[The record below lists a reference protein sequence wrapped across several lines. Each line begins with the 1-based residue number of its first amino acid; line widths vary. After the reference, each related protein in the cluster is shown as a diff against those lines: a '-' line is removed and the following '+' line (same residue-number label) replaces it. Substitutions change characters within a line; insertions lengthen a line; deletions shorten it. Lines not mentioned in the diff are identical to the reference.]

1 MTKEEQNVELRRRFI
16 FVYSRNKML
25 YLRDQ
30 GFRYLFKS
38 YNGKTHSVFYVFDRT
53 PEINQALSEYLEK
66 I

>member
-1 MTKEEQNVELRRRFI
+1 MTKEEQNIELRRRFI

-38 YNGKTHSVFYVFDRT
+38 YNSKTHSVFYVFDRT